1 VTSVKRSLTKIDGV
15 TKADVSLEKA
25 EAVVTFDHTKTNVES
40 LLKATKD
47 AGYPSTLK
55 EAVSGKR

>member
-1 VTSVKRSLTKIDGV
+1 MTSVKRSLTKIDGV

-25 EAVVTFDHTKTNVES
+25 EAVVTFDDAKTGTDA

-47 AGYPSTLK
+47 AGFPSTLK
-55 EAVSGKR
+55 GQRK

>member
-1 VTSVKRSLTKIDGV
+1 VTSVKRSLTKVNGV
-15 TKADVSLEKA
+15 TQADVSLEKA
-25 EAVVTFDHTKTNVES
+25 EAVVTFDDVKTSTEA

-55 EAVSGKR
+55 GGRK

>member
-1 VTSVKRSLTKIDGV
+1 VISVKRSLTKLDGV
-15 TKADVSLEKA
+15 TKAEVSLQKR
-25 EAVVTFDHTKTNVES
+25 EAIVTYDDAKTNVEA

-55 EAVSGKR
+55 KERK

>member
-1 VTSVKRSLTKIDGV
+1 MGCEISVKGSLTKVEGV
-15 TKADVSLEKA
+15 IKADASYKKG
-25 EAVVTFDHTKTNVES
+25 EAVVTFDDAKTNVEA

-55 EAVSGKR
+55 R

>member
-1 VTSVKRSLTKIDGV
+1 MGCVISVKGSLTKVNGV

-25 EAVVTFDHTKTNVES
+25 EAVVTFDDAKTNTEA

-47 AGYPSTLK
+47 AGFPSTLK
-55 EAVSGKR
+55 GVK

>member
-1 VTSVKRSLTKIDGV
+1 MTRSLNRVNGV
-15 TKADVSLEKA
+15 IKADVSLEKA
-25 EAVVTFDHTKTNVES
+25 NAVITYDDAKTNVEA

-55 EAVSGKR
+55 GERK

>member
-1 VTSVKRSLTKIDGV
+1 VQRSLTKVGGV
-15 TKADVSLEKA
+15 NKADVSLEKG
-25 EAVVTFDHTKTNVES
+25 EAVVSFDDTKTSVEA

-55 EAVSGKR
+55 RDRK

>member
-1 VTSVKRSLTKIDGV
+1 MTSVKRSLTKINGV

-25 EAVVTFDHTKTNVES
+25 EAVVTYDDAKTNAEV

-47 AGYPSTLK
+47 AGFPSTLK
-55 EAVSGKR
+55 KDQK

>member
-1 VTSVKRSLTKIDGV
+1 VISVKRSLTKLDGV
-15 TKADVSLEKA
+15 TKAEVSLQKRKA
-25 EAVVTFDHTKTNVES
+25 IVTYDDAKTNVEA

-55 EAVSGKR
+55 KERK

>member
-1 VTSVKRSLTKIDGV
+1 MISVKRSLTKIDGV
-15 TKADVSLEKA
+15 TKADVSLERR
-25 EAVVTFDHTKTNVES
+25 EAVVSFDDAKTNIDA

-55 EAVSGKR
+55 KDRK

>member
-1 VTSVKRSLTKIDGV
+1 MASVKRSLTKIDGV
-15 TKADVSLEKA
+15 SKADVSLEQA
-25 EAVVTFDHTKTNVES
+25 EAVVTYDDAKTGTEA

-55 EAVSGKR
+55 KERK

>member
-1 VTSVKRSLTKIDGV
+1 MTSVQRSLTNIDGV

-25 EAVVTFDHTKTNVES
+25 EAVVTFDDTKTNVEA
-40 LLKATKD
+40 LRKATRD

-55 EAVSGKR
+55 QRRK

>member
-1 VTSVKRSLTKIDGV
+1 VTN
-15 TKADVSLEKA
+15 ADVSLEKA
-25 EAVVTFDHTKTNVES
+25 EAVVTYDDAKTNVES

-55 EAVSGKR
+55 KDRK

>member
-1 VTSVKRSLTKIDGV
+1 MKRSLTKIDGV
-15 TKADVSLEKA
+15 SKADVSLEKA
-25 EAVVTFDHTKTNVES
+25 EAVVSFDDTKTGIEA

-55 EAVSGKR
+55 RDRK

>member
-1 VTSVKRSLTKIDGV
+1 MACVISVKRSLTKVNGV

-25 EAVVTFDHTKTNVES
+25 EAVVTFDDAKTNVES
-40 LLKATKD
+40 LLKATND

-55 EAVSGKR
+55 KDRK